1 MLDIFI
7 QLDFFRQLIQVSIK
21 QKVTEKA
28 TEKALDFLKKKL
40 K

>member
-1 MLDIFI
+1 MSTTANKD
-7 QLDFFRQLIQVSIK
+7 SIK